1 MSIAALIVSVL
12 ALCASIAAIT
22 AGVRQARIDRESAYS
37 TAVSQVKLDKTLLLM
52 EQCRTQLI
60 EGLQALFAAMDECR
74 RTADEIREAFAAAN
88 GARLPQDSLLRI
100 VGSVQEL
107 SRVVSRRSGI
117 LWRFPEVVGLV
128 LRPFPVSGQMGDVVS
143 DAQRGCRQA
152 GIELGQALS
161 EYVNSAEVGS
171 GRLLHVASVAEQLGA
186 YGEFLMSLQF
196 SIEIYYQ
203 NAVLGGR
210 AYEFHDG
217 PFVQVVDGLWH
228 TAADEWQPELDWEY
242 HSPDDPSPE
251 AGVLDEVIEDR

>member
-1 MSIAALIVSVL
+1 MVGIL
-12 ALCASIAAIT
+12 ALCISVTAILV
-22 AGVRQARIDRESAYS
+22 GVHQARIDRDSAYS

-74 RTADEIREAFAAAN
+74 WTADEIREAFAAAN
-88 GARLPQDSLLRI
+88 GSRLPQDSLLRI
-100 VGSVQEL
+100 VGSVQGL
-107 SRVVSRRSGI
+107 SRVVSRQSGI

-128 LRPFPVSGQMGDVVS
+128 LRPFPVSSQMAGVVS

-152 GIELGQALS
+152 GIELGEALS
-161 EYVNSAEVGS
+161 EYVNSAEVGP

-210 AYEFHDG
+210 AYEFDDG
-217 PFVQVVDGLWH
+217 PYIQVVDGMWY
-228 TAADEWQPELDWEY
+228 TAADEWQPELNWEY
-242 HSPDDPSPE
+242 HGADGPPPE